1 MHGCYNSIGLW
12 FLQGVAGIT
21 VDATNSRYPLTVRA
35 GVDSGDITS
44 ATGSRFALHGMAT
57 SSWSSKASP
66 SAFVHNITLTGNT
79 EAGFRPGRDV
89 VLPPSHRLKS
99 GPDEEVDQCCRDEI
113 LNIIDHSG
121 TASKI
126 YFLS

>member
-1 MHGCYNSIGLW
+1 MHGGYNSIGLW

-21 VDATNSRYPLTVRA
+21 VDATNSQYPLTVRA

-66 SAFVHNITLTGNT
+66 SAFVHNITLPGNT
-79 EAGFRPGRDV
+79 AAKVMIPTHDTKGADV
-89 VLPPSHRLKS
+89 MEGGKPVTGGGVTGCRRHR
-99 GPDEEVDQCCRDEI
+99 R
-113 LNIIDHSG
+113 
-121 TASKI
+121 
-126 YFLS
+126 